1 MLLLGLMVGVFAIC
15 LSLLMLALRLPAAA
29 AERKARSVRLDEV
42 QRFRRPMGQPEVATV
57 AKGSAEPTE
66 IGKQALRMFDRAI
79 RARGSR
85 GDIAADLEGAG
96 LRVRPEEWA
105 AVQLSVSVIVAALFY
120 FLFQSLIGVPV
131 GALVGWFGCRAYL
144 RIRRSR
150 REAAF
155 LEQIPE
161 TLQLISGSLQAGFSL
176 AQSLGTVVREGT
188 EPTAG
193 EFNRA
198 LTEARLGAALEDAL
212 DGVAERMRCQDL
224 SWVVIAIRVSR
235 EVGGNLSEV
244 IQTTV
249 TTMRQRAELRGM
261 VKTLSAEGVTSAR
274 ILTAMPFLVAGAV
287 MVMNP
292 KYLYPLTHTTTGF
305 ILLGAGAALLSVG
318 VFWLSRLVKIEV

>member
-1 MLLLGLMVGVFAIC
+1 MVLIGLMAVVFVIC
-15 LSLLMLALRLPAAA
+15 LVLVLLSFRLPAAA
-29 AERKARSVRLDEV
+29 AARRARSARLEQV
-42 QRFRRPMGQPEVATV
+42 QRFRRPMGQPDVAPVGKRAAETTV
-57 AKGSAEPTE
+57 VGQ
-66 IGKQALRMFDRAI
+66 QALQMFDKAI

-85 GDIAADLEGAG
+85 KDIATDLEGAG
-96 LRVRPEEWA
+96 LRIRPEEWA
-105 AVQLSVSVIVAALFY
+105 AIQLSVALIAAAVFY
-120 FLFQSLIGVPV
+120 FIFDSLVGVPV
-131 GALVGWFGCRAYL
+131 GGLVGWFGCRAFLNY
-144 RIRRSR
+144 RRGK

-155 LEQIPE
+155 LQQIPE

-198 LTEARLGAALEDAL
+198 LTEARLGTDLEDAL
-212 DGVAERMRCQDL
+212 DGVADRMRCQDL

-274 ILTAMPFLVAGAV
+274 ILTAMPFLVAIAV

-292 KYLYPLTHTTTGF
+292 GYLHPLTHTTTGF
-305 ILLGAGAALLSVG
+305 ILLGCGAGLLSLG
-318 VFWLSRLVKIEV
+318 VFWLSRIIKIEV

>member
-1 MLLLGLMVGVFAIC
+1 MLLLGLMGGVFAIC
-15 LSLLMLALRLPAAA
+15 LVLVLLSFRLPAAA
-29 AERKARSVRLDEV
+29 AARRARSARLDEV
-42 QRFRRPMGQPEVATV
+42 QRFRRPMGQQDVAPVGKRAAETTV
-57 AKGSAEPTE
+57 VGQ
-66 IGKQALRMFDRAI
+66 QALQMFDKAI

-85 GDIAADLEGAG
+85 KDIASDLEGAG
-96 LRVRPEEWA
+96 VRIRPEEWA
-105 AVQLSVSVIVAALFY
+105 AIQVSVSLIVAAVFY
-120 FLFQSLIGVPV
+120 FLFDSLIGVPV
-131 GALVGWFGCRAYL
+131 GGFVGWFGCRAYL
-144 RIRRSR
+144 GYKRGK

-198 LTEARLGAALEDAL
+198 LTEARLGADLEDAL
-212 DGVAERMRCQDL
+212 EGVADRMRCQDL

-274 ILTAMPFLVAGAV
+274 ILTAMPFVVAAAV

-292 KYLYPLTHTTTGF
+292 SYLHPLTHTTTGWEM
-305 ILLGAGAALLSVG
+305 LAGGAALLSAG
-318 VFWLSRLVKIEV
+318 IFWLSRLVKIEV

>member
-1 MLLLGLMVGVFAIC
+1 MMLMGLMAGVFVVCLGLV
-15 LSLLMLALRLPAAA
+15 LLALQLPAAA
-29 AERKARSVRLDEV
+29 AARKERSVRLDEV
-42 QRFRRPMGQPEVATV
+42 QRFRRPIGQPDVAEVS
-57 AKGSAEPTE
+57 KGSAEPTVM
-66 IGKQALRMFDRAI
+66 GQQALRMFDRAI

-96 LRVRPEEWA
+96 IRVRPEEWA
-105 AVQLSVSVIVAALFY
+105 AVQLSVSVIVAAVFY
-120 FLFQSLIGVPV
+120 FLVQSIFGIPI

-144 RIRRSR
+144 GIRRSR

-198 LTEARLGAALEDAL
+198 LTEARLGADLEDAL
-212 DGVAERMRCQDL
+212 EGVAQRMRCQDL

-249 TTMRQRAELRGM
+249 TTMRQRAELRGL
-261 VKTLSAEGVTSAR
+261 VKTLSAEGITSAR

-292 KYLYPLTHTTTGF
+292 SYLDPLTHTTTGLF
-305 ILLGAGAALLSVG
+305 LLGAGGALLSVG
-318 VFWLSRLVKIEV
+318 IFWLSRLVKIEV